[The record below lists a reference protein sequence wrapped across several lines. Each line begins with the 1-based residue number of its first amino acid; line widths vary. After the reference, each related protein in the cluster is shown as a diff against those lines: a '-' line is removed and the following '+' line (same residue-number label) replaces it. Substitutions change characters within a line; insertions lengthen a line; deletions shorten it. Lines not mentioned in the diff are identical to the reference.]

1 MVDNILIPL
10 VVSIMGGLAGLAALI
25 KVYIDA
31 RAQRPDIAE
40 AYEKMATRQAE
51 KLITMQTRIEDLDC
65 EIQELHKTI
74 AEWEAGISLLINQL
88 IVNGITPVWK
98 PKERRKEKRNE

>member
-31 RAQRPDIAE
+31 RQRPDIAE

-74 AEWEAGISLLINQL
+74 AEWEAGTACSSTN
-88 IVNGITPVWK
+88 
-98 PKERRKEKRNE
+98 